1 MMADK
6 DVILAKAGSV
16 ERYTSR
22 IKTITSG
29 RSLESFL
36 NDIDLQDIILFNIQ
50 LAVQNCID
58 IAAHIVSQGNMGVP
72 GSTSEL
78 FYSLEENGF
87 LNRSLTE
94 KMVKAVGFRNLIV
107 HEYGKLDLKRA
118 FDISQNDINDLK
130 EFLKAVMQK
139 I

>member
-1 MMADK
+1 MVDK
-6 DVILAKAGSV
+6 DVILSKAGSV
-16 ERYTSR
+16 EKHTSR
-22 IKTITSG
+22 IKKIISG
-29 RSLESFL
+29 ISLETFIE
-36 NDIDLQDIILFNIQ
+36 NIDIQDIILFNIQ
-50 LAVQNCID
+50 RAVQNCID

-87 LNRSLTE
+87 LSRSLTE

-118 FDISQNDINDLK
+118 FAISQNDINDLN
-130 EFLKAVMQK
+130 EFLKAVMQQ